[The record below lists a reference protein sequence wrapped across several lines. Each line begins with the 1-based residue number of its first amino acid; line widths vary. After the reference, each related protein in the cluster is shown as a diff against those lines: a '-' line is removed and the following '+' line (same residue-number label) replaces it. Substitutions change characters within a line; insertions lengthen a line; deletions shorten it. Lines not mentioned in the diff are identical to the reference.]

1 MCTTIRLGISSCLMG
16 EKVRYDGQHK
26 LDHYLRDELGSFVE
40 YIPVCPEAESGFS
53 IPREA
58 MRLVG
63 DISNPR
69 LFTVNSKVD
78 VTQKMTQWISMR
90 IRQLEGARLDGYI
103 FKSKSPSSGM
113 ERIKVYPS
121 PEGGMPT
128 KKGVGLFARAFMDHF
143 PTLPVEDEG
152 RMHDPVLREN
162 FIERV
167 FVHARWQ
174 KFLDGKPDKAGLIA
188 FHRRHKLL
196 LMAHDVASYRSIGKM
211 VAQLSKA
218 DVDTFLVEY
227 IALLMKGLSHKAT
240 LAKNTNVLQHIMG
253 YFKKQLS
260 HDEKQEAVELIQQ
273 YHDGL
278 IPLIVPVTLLNHYV
292 RKYQTEYL
300 LDQYYLHPHPAE
312 LKLRNHA

>member
-78 VTQKMTQWISMR
+78 VTQKMTQWIAMR
-90 IRQLEGARLDGYI
+90 IKQLEGARLDGYI

-174 KFLDGKPDKAGLIA
+174 TFLGGKPDKAGLIA